1 MVINV
6 YFRNRVNFVV
16 SAATIFFL
24 LSSSAIAQKTVD
36 RNTSINTVNNNALKL
51 IQTGQNTRNISQKN
65 IRLVLK
71 LKQRK
76 LYVYQGESLLN
87 TYPVAVGKAKW
98 ETPTGNFKVI
108 DMIENPGWTNFKTGK
123 QIPPGP
129 NNPLGERWI
138 AFWTDGNDYIGFH
151 GTPDRSS
158 VGEAISHGCVRMYN
172 EHVKELY
179 ELVNIGTV
187 VIVQK

>member
-6 YFRNRVNFVV
+6 SFRNRVNFVV

-24 LSSSAIAQKTVD
+24 LSSSAIAQEIVD
-36 RNTSINTVNNNALKL
+36 RNTSINTVNNNASKL

-87 TYPVAVGKAKW
+87 IYPVAVGKAKW

-179 ELVNIGTV
+179 KLVNIGTV

>member
-1 MVINV
+1 MIINA
-6 YFRNRVNFVV
+6 YFRNNLNFVLGTV
-16 SAATIFFL
+16 TVFFL
-24 LSSSAIAQKTVD
+24 FPLPAIAQQNIDK
-36 RNTSINTVNNNALKL
+36 NTSANVINNNASED
-51 IQTGQNTRNISQKN
+51 IDVFQNVTYTDEEE
-65 IRLVLK
+65 IRLILK

-76 LYVYQGESLLN
+76 LYVYQGKTLLN
-87 TYPVAVGKAKW
+87 TYPVAIGKAEW
-98 ETPTGNFKVI
+98 ETPTGSFKVM

-123 QIPPGP
+123 RIPPGP

-158 VGEAISHGCVRMYN
+158 VGQAISHGCVRMYN

-179 ELVNIGTV
+179 DLVSMGTV
-187 VIVQK
+187 VIVEK

>member
-1 MVINV
+1 M
-6 YFRNRVNFVV
+6 

-24 LSSSAIAQKTVD
+24 LSSPAIAQKTVD
-36 RNTSINTVNNNALKL
+36 RNTSINAVNNNASKL
-51 IQTGQNTRNISQKN
+51 IQTLQNARNVSQKN

-76 LYVYQGESLLN
+76 LYVYQGKTLLN
-87 TYPVAVGKAKW
+87 TYPVAIGKAEW
-98 ETPTGNFKVI
+98 ETPTGSFKVM

-158 VGEAISHGCVRMYN
+158 VGQAISHGCVRMYN

-179 ELVNIGTV
+179 DLVSMGTV
-187 VIVQK
+187 VIVEK

>member
-1 MVINV
+1 MIINA
-6 YFRNRVNFVV
+6 YFRNSLNFVLGTV
-16 SAATIFFL
+16 TVFFL
-24 LSSSAIAQKTVD
+24 FPLPAIAQQNIDK
-36 RNTSINTVNNNALKL
+36 NTSANVINNNASED
-51 IQTGQNTRNISQKN
+51 IDVFQNVTYTDEEE
-65 IRLVLK
+65 IRLILK

-76 LYVYQGESLLN
+76 LYVYQGKTLLN
-87 TYPVAVGKAKW
+87 TYPVAIGKAEW
-98 ETPTGNFKVI
+98 ETPTGSFKVM

-158 VGEAISHGCVRMYN
+158 VGQAISHGCVRMYN

-179 ELVNIGTV
+179 DLVSMGTV
-187 VIVQK
+187 VIVEK